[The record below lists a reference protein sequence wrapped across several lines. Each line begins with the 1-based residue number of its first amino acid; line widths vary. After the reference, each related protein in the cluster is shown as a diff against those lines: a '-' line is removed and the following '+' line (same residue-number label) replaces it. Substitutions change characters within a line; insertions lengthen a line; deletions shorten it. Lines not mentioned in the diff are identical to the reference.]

1 MRHVVPVNRQTGAR
15 DVAGAG
21 DPDAATLGELVE
33 LLLPSRA
40 LHDLLDALAES
51 HRTDAQVVRGE
62 RVRWDEGLEAQ
73 LRWIEFQLFCD
84 LVEMHFE
91 GEARLR
97 RTVTALRST
106 RRLVG
111 ERARALEPV
120 ARHLIGDGLERARVV
135 SARHPV
141 GAVAAAVEQ

>member
-1 MRHVVPVNRQTGAR
+1 MRHVVPVDRQTGAR

-21 DPDAATLGELVE
+21 KPDAASLRELAE

-40 LHDLLDALAES
+40 LHDLLDARTEA
-51 HRTDAQVVRGE
+51 HRADAQIIRRQGVWRNE
-62 RVRWDEGLEAQ
+62 RLEAQ
-73 LRWIEFQLFCD
+73 LRWIEFQLFRD

-97 RTVTALRST
+97 RTVTALGPA

-135 SARHPV
+135 GARHAV